1 MGQDPAQRVQ
11 ATALAVTTPVSAPVE
26 VAPARP
32 TVSAAETLS
41 KVTLESVNPVVVEAL
56 KKITP
61 SSAPETAAT
70 ASNNSEQMMSKVLS
84 LFTDKCDEM
93 IDKLEEANDIAAR
106 ILRESR

>member
-1 MGQDPAQRVQ
+1 VAAEAA
-11 ATALAVTTPVSAPVE
+11 AT
-26 VAPARP
+26 ARP
-32 TVSAAETLS
+32 TVSASETLS

-61 SSAPETAAT
+61 SSAPEAAAT
-70 ASNNSEQMMSKVLS
+70 ASNNSEQMMFEVLS